1 MRIFRNQWF
10 TRFAAKEGI
19 TDGELKDMVNQ
30 LEAGQADADLGGG
43 VYKVRV
49 ARSGA
54 GKSGGYRL
62 IVFFRSGERTF
73 YVYGFPKSAR
83 DNISNNQ
90 LRDFKATA
98 KIALALPE
106 KQLTEAL
113 KTGKYTEI

>member
-1 MRIFRNQWF
+1 V
-10 TRFAAKEGI
+10 A
-19 TDGELKDMVNQ
+19 
-30 LEAGQADADLGGG
+30 LETLYAEDYG
-43 VYKVRV
+43 VYKVRL

-73 YVYGFPKSAR
+73 YVYGFAKSAR

-98 KIALALPE
+98 KAALTLPE
-106 KQLTEAL
+106 KQLEEAL